1 MILVIFSLILSLIW
15 NLNKVPSVVFS
26 VKDEIMSGSIR
37 YIPVS
42 SFVYSLLRFS
52 WKYCGNSSTTGKIN
66 LPKRVNP
73 LSVEVSRKV
82 RIIKN
87 NWQVLRHRVLG
98 AFRWDWC
105 ARRLVFVLGTLIQQ
119 TLYELFSFRRVGTF
133 QRNLNQKCG
142 LYHYDLRFLVYSSS
156 THKFLKKMRRHV

>member
-1 MILVIFSLILSLIW
+1 MILVIFLLILSLIW
-15 NLNKVPSVVFS
+15 NLYKVPSLVFS
-26 VKDEIMSGSIR
+26 VKDEITSGSIR

-42 SFVYSLLRFS
+42 SFVCSLLRFS
-52 WKYCGNSSTTGKIN
+52 WKYCGNGSTTGKIN

-73 LSVEVSRKV
+73 LSVEVSRKA

-119 TLYELFSFRRVGTF
+119 TLYDLFSAVSSG
-133 QRNLNQKCG
+133 RNIPKELESEMW
-142 LYHYDLRFLVYSSS
+142 LVSLRSKIPGIFFKY
-156 THKFLKKMRRHV
+156 T

>member
-1 MILVIFSLILSLIW
+1 MILAVFSLILSLIW

-26 VKDEIMSGSIR
+26 VKDQIMSGSIR

-52 WKYCGNSSTTGKIN
+52 WKYCGNGSTTGKIN
-66 LPKRVNP
+66 FPKRVNP

-119 TLYELFSFRRVGTF
+119 TLYELFSAV
-133 QRNLNQKCG
+133 
-142 LYHYDLRFLVYSSS
+142 SSS
-156 THKFLKKMRRHV
+156 WNIPMELESEMWLVSLRSKIPGIFFKYT

>member
-1 MILVIFSLILSLIW
+1 MILVIFSLISSLIW

-52 WKYCGNSSTTGKIN
+52 WKYCGNGSTTGKIN

-119 TLYELFSFRRVGTF
+119 TLYELFSAV
-133 QRNLNQKCG
+133 
-142 LYHYDLRFLVYSSS
+142 SSS
-156 THKFLKKMRRHV
+156 WNIPMELESEMWLVSLRSKIPGIFFKYT